1 MSVENAWRLAK
12 TKSRECGYYG
22 GSKKLASIYTVNDE
36 TLYNIAR
43 VLGGEDGVKIIEIL
57 HDKDNITVEELA
69 EITEIQINDV
79 RKLLYRFYNHSLVTN
94 RRFRDKETGWF
105 IFQWSLQ
112 PELVE
117 AYVHSIKQKILRK
130 LETRLAYENTHEFY
144 HCGNPGCPNTTF
156 EEAMETVFHCPNCN
170 EPLHRVDN
178 LPVIEFLEKKIEEIK
193 EEMED

>member
-1 MSVENAWRLAK
+1 M
-12 TKSRECGYYG
+12 
-22 GSKKLASIYTVNDE
+22 ASIYTTNSE
-36 TLYNIAR
+36 TLTNIAR
-43 VLGGEDGVKIIEIL
+43 VLGGEDGVKIIAVLSE
-57 HDKDNITVEELA
+57 KENITVEELA
-69 EITEIQINDV
+69 EITDIQINDV

-130 LETRLAYENTHEFY
+130 LETRLEYELTHEFY
-144 HCGNPGCPNTTF
+144 HCGDSNCPNTTF
-156 EEAMETVFHCPNCN
+156 EVAMETVFHCPYCN

-178 LPVIEFLEKKIEEIK
+178 NPVIDELERKIAEIK
-193 EEMED
+193 EELET